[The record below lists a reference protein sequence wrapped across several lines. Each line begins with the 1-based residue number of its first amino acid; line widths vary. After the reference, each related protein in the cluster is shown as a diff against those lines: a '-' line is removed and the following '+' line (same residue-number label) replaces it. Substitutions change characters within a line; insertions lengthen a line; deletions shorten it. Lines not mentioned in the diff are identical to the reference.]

1 MVNIIFEDVPLSS
14 TTKKSL
20 NLIVDSEPITWIQL
34 FRFLSEKTG
43 LNYRHFCIQYRS
55 KWYQAERLWSLHPF
69 ELCDS
74 NEDFILLQVSV
85 HPIKN

>member
-20 NLIVDSEPITWIQL
+20 NLIIDSAPITWIQL
-34 FRFLSEKTG
+34 FRFLSDKTG
-43 LNYRHFCIQYRS
+43 LDYRHFCIQYRN
-55 KWYQAERLWSLHPF
+55 KRYPAARLWFLHPF

-74 NEDFILLQVSV
+74 NEDFIFFQVSLYS
-85 HPIKN
+85 IKN

>member
-20 NLIVDSEPITWIQL
+20 NLIVDSTPITWIQL
-34 FRFLSEKTG
+34 FRFLSDKTG
-43 LNYRHFCIQYRS
+43 LDYRHFCIQYRN
-55 KWYQAERLWSLHPF
+55 KRYPAARLWFLHPF

-74 NEDFILLQVSV
+74 NEDFIFFQVSLYS
-85 HPIKN
+85 IKN